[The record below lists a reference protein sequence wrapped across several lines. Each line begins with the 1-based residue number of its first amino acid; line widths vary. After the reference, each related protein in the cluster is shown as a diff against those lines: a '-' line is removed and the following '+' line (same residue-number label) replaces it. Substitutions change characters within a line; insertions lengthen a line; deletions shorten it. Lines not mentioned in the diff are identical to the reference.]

1 MEQERQKFSGF
12 DLCRTTLRRG
22 LGDDDDD
29 DDVVMMMMV
38 MMMMMRWSEIFS
50 NEDSQQGD
58 KRRQEVKYEDNM
70 DLVGD
75 WWTCRMS

>member
-22 LGDDDDD
+22 LGDDDA
-29 DDVVMMMMV
+29 VVMMAMV
-38 MMMMMRWSEIFS
+38 GELS
-50 NEDSQQGD
+50 NEYSQQGEKD

>member
-22 LGDDDDD
+22 LGDDDA
-29 DDVVMMMMV
+29 VVMMAMV
-38 MMMMMRWSEIFS
+38 GELS
-50 NEDSQQGD
+50 NEYSQQGEKD
-58 KRRQEVKYEDNM
+58 KRRQEVKNEDNM

>member
-1 MEQERQKFSGF
+1 MMNE
-12 DLCRTTLRRG
+12 
-22 LGDDDDD
+22 DD
-29 DDVVMMMMV
+29 MT
-38 MMMMMRWSEIFS
+38 MMMMMRSEIFS
-50 NEDSQQGD
+50 NEDSQQGEKD